1 MTTIKGRRVGSWEPA
16 RNGILESP
24 LLKVPFSQSHRP
36 GSQNEDWLTDQDFEA
51 SEKSSWFFL
60 YLRGLFSGM
69 GESPEICYNYPPPK
83 SSDVRPS
90 FISSLGHKE
99 LSCPIATTEAHA
111 QTRAYTHPRSSLRAS
126 DYLSIHARTIL
137 LQSHFFFSFGEGR
150 GSREE
155 GEQSSRVP

>member
-1 MTTIKGRRVGSWEPA
+1 
-16 RNGILESP
+16 
-24 LLKVPFSQSHRP
+24 
-36 GSQNEDWLTDQDFEA
+36 
-51 SEKSSWFFL
+51 
-60 YLRGLFSGM
+60 M

-137 LQSHFFFSFGEGR
+137 LQSHCFFFLLERGGGVGR
-150 GSREE
+150 KESRAAGSPSLWFLSLKGGSASKLGAGQR
-155 GEQSSRVP
+155 SR